1 MSISDRFLEDAIETH
16 FEGLEGIIM
25 TENTVH
31 ETALNVSKTNK
42 YIKMETKKSVVKS
55 VQPNG
60 TWDGKF
66 GLMYKFEITM
76 DNGDT
81 GQYMS
86 KSKDQTKFVVGQEVD
101 YEYHSGEYPKI
112 KPVNTFQQGGNFSK
126 GKSDDVQEM
135 IVKQSS
141 LKAAVDYCKGDTCS
155 TRDIIDYAEEFYL
168 WVTKGIKP
176 DENNKKP
183 F

>member
-1 MSISDRFLEDAIETH
+1 
-16 FEGLEGIIM
+16 
-25 TENTVH
+25 
-31 ETALNVSKTNK
+31 
-42 YIKMETKKSVVKS
+42 MEKKSVVKS

-60 TWDGKF
+60 TYDGKF
-66 GLMYKFEITM
+66 GTLYKFEVAM
-76 DNGDT
+76 ENGDI
-81 GQYMS
+81 GEYSS
-86 KSKDQTKFVVGQEVD
+86 KSKDQNKFTVGQETSYTWD
-101 YEYHSGEYPKI
+101 TTYPQFPKI
-112 KPVNTFQQGGNFSK
+112 KPVNNFQSNGFTK
-126 GKSDDVQEM
+126 GKSDYVQDM

-176 DENNKKP
+176 EENNKKH